1 MVIKKAINDPENL
14 VREIAEGVVFASH
27 GRVRL
32 LEDLPVLVRSTIEPG
47 KVGIVVGG
55 GSGHEPMYQ
64 GLIGP
69 GYADAVACGN
79 MFAAPTP
86 DVILAATREADQG
99 KGVLYLQANYA
110 GDNMNY
116 EIAAELAAD
125 EGFTTR
131 TVRTGEDVS
140 MPPELGRRGLA
151 GSFFTLK
158 ISGAACG
165 EGVDLD
171 QAAAV
176 AQRVADNLRSLSVAF
191 SPGSLPDTGEKTFE
205 IADDEIEVGM
215 GVHGE
220 KGVATLKLAKADP
233 LTDLMID
240 KLAGDFP
247 LKAGDRVALLVNDMG
262 ATTLMELYVVTRRA
276 HQKLAE
282 MGVTVVDTWIGP
294 YCTTQEMAGFS
305 LTLLRTDP
313 EMERLLARP
322 ASNESFLRP

>member
-32 LEDLPVLVRSTIEPG
+32 LPDLPVLVRSAIEPG

-69 GYADAVACGN
+69 GFADAVACGN

-86 DVILAATREADQG
+86 DVILAASHAANQG

-125 EGFTTR
+125 DGIETR

-140 MPPELGRRGLA
+140 MAPELGRRGLA

-158 ISGAACG
+158 LAGAAAG
-165 EGVDLD
+165 TGADLD
-171 QAAAV
+171 ATAAL

-191 SPGSLPDTGEKTFE
+191 APGSLPDTGEKTFE
-205 IADDEIEVGM
+205 IADDEVEVGM

-220 KGVATLKLAKADP
+220 KGVATLKMAKADP

-240 KLAGDFP
+240 KLVEDYP
-247 LKAGDRVALLVNDMG
+247 LTGGERVALLVNDMG

-276 HQKLAE
+276 HQRLAE
-282 MGVTVVDTWIGP
+282 KGVTVADTWIGP

-305 LTLLRTDP
+305 LTLLKLDA
-313 EMERLLARP
+313 EMEEMLARP

>member
-32 LEDLPVLVRSTIEPG
+32 LPDLPVLVRTVIEPD

-69 GYADAVACGN
+69 GFADAVACGN

-86 DVILAATREADQG
+86 DVILAASHAANQG

-125 EGFTTR
+125 DGIETR

-140 MPPELGRRGLA
+140 MAPELGRRGLA

-158 ISGAACG
+158 LAGAIAG
-165 EGVDLD
+165 TGADLETT
-171 QAAAV
+171 AAL

-191 SPGSLPDTGEKTFE
+191 APGSLPDTGEKTFE
-205 IADDEIEVGM
+205 IADDEVEVGM

-220 KGVATLKLAKADP
+220 KGVATLKMAKADP

-240 KLAGDFP
+240 KLVEDYP
-247 LKAGDRVALLVNDMG
+247 LRGGERVALLVNDMG

-276 HQKLAE
+276 HQRLTEK
-282 MGVTVVDTWIGP
+282 GVTVADTWIGP

-305 LTLLRTDP
+305 LTLLKLDA
-313 EMERLLARP
+313 EMEELLARP
-322 ASNESFLRP
+322 AANESFLRP

>member
-32 LEDLPVLVRSTIEPG
+32 LPDLPVLVRTVIEPG

-69 GYADAVACGN
+69 GFADAVACGN

-86 DVILAATREADQG
+86 DVILAASHAANQG

-125 EGFTTR
+125 DGIETR

-140 MPPELGRRGLA
+140 MAPELGRRGLA

-158 ISGAACG
+158 LAGAIAG
-165 EGVDLD
+165 TGADLATT
-171 QAAAV
+171 AAL

-191 SPGSLPDTGEKTFE
+191 APGSLPDTGEKTFE
-205 IADDEIEVGM
+205 IADDEVEVGM

-220 KGVATLKLAKADP
+220 KGVATLKMAKADP

-240 KLAGDFP
+240 KLVDDYP
-247 LKAGDRVALLVNDMG
+247 LNGGERVALLVNDMG

-276 HQKLAE
+276 HQRLAE
-282 MGVTVVDTWIGP
+282 KGVTVADTWIGP

-305 LTLLRTDP
+305 LTLLKLDA
-313 EMERLLARP
+313 EMEALLARP
-322 ASNESFLRP
+322 AANESFLRP

>member
-32 LEDLPVLVRSTIEPG
+32 LPDLPVLVRSAIEPG

-69 GYADAVACGN
+69 GFADAVACGN

-86 DVILAATREADQG
+86 DVILAASHAANQG

-125 EGFTTR
+125 DGIETR

-140 MPPELGRRGLA
+140 MAPELGRRGLA

-158 ISGAACG
+158 LAGAAAG
-165 EGVDLD
+165 TGADLD
-171 QAAAV
+171 ATAAL

-191 SPGSLPDTGEKTFE
+191 APGSLPDTGEKTFE
-205 IADDEIEVGM
+205 IADDEVEVGM

-220 KGVATLKLAKADP
+220 KGVATLKMAKADP

-240 KLAGDFP
+240 KLVEDYPLAG
-247 LKAGDRVALLVNDMG
+247 GERVALLVNDMG

-276 HQKLAE
+276 HQRLAE
-282 MGVTVVDTWIGP
+282 KGVTVADTWIGP

-305 LTLLRTDP
+305 LTLLKLDA
-313 EMERLLARP
+313 EMEEMLARP

>member
-1 MVIKKAINDPENL
+1 MVVKKAINDPDNL
-14 VREIAEGVVFASH
+14 VREIAEGVVCASH
-27 GRVRL
+27 GRVRIL
-32 LEDLPVLVRSTIEPG
+32 DDVNVLVRTAIEPD
-47 KVGIVVGG
+47 KVAIVVGG

-69 GYADAVACGN
+69 GFADAVACGN

-86 DVILAATREADQG
+86 EVILAATHAANQG
-99 KGVLYLQANYA
+99 RGVLYLQANYA

-125 EGFTTR
+125 DGVETR

-140 MPPELGRRGLA
+140 MPVEMGRRGLA

-158 ISGAACG
+158 ISGAACA
-165 EGVDLD
+165 EGADLE
-171 QAAAV
+171 AAAAI
-176 AQRVADNLRSLSVAF
+176 AQTVADNLRSLSVAF
-191 SPGSLPDTGEKTFE
+191 SPGSHPETGEKTFS
-205 IADDEIEVGM
+205 IADDEVEVGM

-220 KGVATLKLAKADP
+220 KGVATLKMARADP

-240 KLAGDFP
+240 KLAGDYP
-247 LKAGDRVALLVNDMG
+247 LEGGDRVALLVNDLG

-276 HQKLAE
+276 HQRLAE
-282 MGVTVVDTWIGP
+282 LGVTVVDTWIGP

-305 LTLLRTDP
+305 LTLLKVDVR
-313 EMERLLARP
+313 MEQLLGRP

>member
-32 LEDLPVLVRSTIEPG
+32 LPDLPVLVRTAIEPG

-69 GYADAVACGN
+69 GFADAVACGN

-86 DVILAATREADQG
+86 DVILAASHAANQG

-125 EGFTTR
+125 DGIETR

-140 MPPELGRRGLA
+140 MAPELGRRGLA

-158 ISGAACG
+158 LAGAISGTGADLETTAA
-165 EGVDLD
+165 L
-171 QAAAV
+171 

-191 SPGSLPDTGEKTFE
+191 APGSLPDTGEKTFE
-205 IADDEIEVGM
+205 IADDEVEVGM

-220 KGVATLKLAKADP
+220 KGVATLKMAKADP

-240 KLAGDFP
+240 KLVEDYP
-247 LKAGDRVALLVNDMG
+247 LGGGERVALLVNDMG

-276 HQKLAE
+276 HQRLAE
-282 MGVTVVDTWIGP
+282 KGVTVADTWIGP

-305 LTLLRTDP
+305 LTLLKLDA
-313 EMERLLARP
+313 EMEELLARP
-322 ASNESFLRP
+322 AANESFLRP